1 LHDVAIQAQDSKQ
14 KGDRDAELIQSAQ
27 LHQVLLEM
35 MAFHQGEKVNE
46 SHVEVKHVEI
56 Y

>member
-1 LHDVAIQAQDSKQ
+1 LHDVAIQAQNSKQ

-27 LHQVLLEM
+27 LHQVLPEM